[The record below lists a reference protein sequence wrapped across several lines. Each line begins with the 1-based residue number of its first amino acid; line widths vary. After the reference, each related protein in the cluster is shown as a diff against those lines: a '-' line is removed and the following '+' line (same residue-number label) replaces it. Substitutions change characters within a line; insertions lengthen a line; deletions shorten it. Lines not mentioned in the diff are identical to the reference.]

1 MATVTVANILIGAAT
16 LKIDGT
22 DVGAISGGLAVAKAT
37 DVYAIEVDNVR
48 APVKHI
54 PVKESFSVK
63 TNMAESTLEN
73 LRIVWNIP
81 ANKLDSGSPE
91 LNAVKKLRVGLS
103 TGIVEHT
110 LEATGVAPDGRTRVY
125 RTFRAIS
132 VRAAEHAYLRTKET
146 LLPVEFDILPDLTK
160 AAGEELG
167 TVTDYSFAI

>member
-1 MATVTVANILIGAAT
+1 MATVTVANILVGAAT
-16 LKIDGT
+16 LKIDGA
-22 DVGAISGGLAVAKAT
+22 DVGAISGGLAVVKAT
-37 DVYAIEVDNVR
+37 DVYAVEVDNVR
-48 APVKHI
+48 AAVKHI

-63 TNMAESTLEN
+63 TNMAEATLNN

-81 ANKLDSGSPE
+81 LNKLDNAPAE
-91 LNAVKKLRVGLS
+91 LNADAKLQIGLS

-125 RTFRAIS
+125 RTYRAVS

-167 TVTDYSFAI
+167 TVTDYTF

>member
-16 LKIDGT
+16 LKVDGV
-22 DVGAISGGLAVAKAT
+22 DVGAISGGLALAKAT

-63 TNMAESTLEN
+63 TNLAEATLEN
-73 LRIVWNIP
+73 LRIVWNTP
-81 ANKLDSGSPE
+81 ASKLDNNPAE
-91 LNAVKKLRVGLS
+91 LNADAKLQIGLS

-110 LEATGVAPDGRTRVY
+110 LEATGVAPSGLTRVY
-125 RTFRAIS
+125 RTYRAIS

-146 LLPVEFDILPDLTK
+146 LLPVEFDILPDLSK

-167 TVTDYSFAI
+167 TVPDYNF